1 MRLSVKSLALAGAIL
16 WGASVLVMALANLIY
31 PTYGKAFLELC
42 ASIYPGYHASGTF
55 GDAIVGTLYA
65 IVDGG
70 VGGAIFGWLYNCFTK
85 A

>member
-16 WGASVLVMALANLIY
+16 WGGCVLVMALANLVY
-31 PTYGKAFLELC
+31 PTYGKALLDVC
-42 ASIYPGYHASGTF
+42 ASIYPGYHASGTI

-65 IVDGG
+65 VVDGG